1 MKKDKNSNE
10 GEDEDLELLQEKER
24 KRVTQAQYERFT
36 PIVTTSKKG
45 IKRRSRS
52 VGVDSEYSMEEEYG
66 MRKF

>member
-1 MKKDKNSNE
+1 MKQRLTYHSTIS
-10 GEDEDLELLQEKER
+10 LVTQSREK
-24 KRVTQAQYERFT
+24 VTQAQYERFT
-36 PIVTTSKKG
+36 PLVTPSKKG